1 MRILHLADHKPLAM
15 DKLYFYM
22 LQSDCMLPKWL
33 EDVETHVSKFLTTA
47 MIDTMGIVHTV
58 ELSGSES
65 DNDNDSY
72 DDDNVSSNISNYSNS
87 SDNSNDNF
95 SNAMENVEGQNN
107 AINNTNG
114 NLDERRV

>member
-1 MRILHLADHKPLAM
+1 MRVFQDESAIVMAGKFWKFVFVMCQALYAPMRILHLADHKPLAM

-72 DDDNVSSNISNYSNS
+72 DDDNVSSNISKL
-87 SDNSNDNF
+87 
-95 SNAMENVEGQNN
+95 QQQQ
-107 AINNTNG
+107 
-114 NLDERRV
+114 